1 MNLYAHYLNLWK
13 QGLVGRG
20 FSRRLPDYATRSWF
34 NHFQKAL
41 PRVSGAFL
49 DVGAGD
55 GRLSL
60 VLLTAHCKEGAALE
74 VCVDRTSWDYILTHY
89 KNFRLYEAKLQ
100 DAMNHLD
107 QKFDLVVIAEV
118 FEHIPPED
126 VGQFLHKLSQVVV
139 PGGVVFLTT
148 PNFYVQGSA
157 QQSSLWYERYAY
169 GHYKH
174 YTAAELT
181 QLLTAAGFCIQR
193 CDFECHRL
201 KKVLYDRCFY
211 PLSRWDAR
219 LSISQRLPAC
229 AKNAYRAISWP
240 AIMVVRLYFM
250 VLARIIYFIESY
262 RSDEQTAATIVI
274 TARKT

>member
-1 MNLYAHYLNLWK
+1 MNLYANYLRLWK

-34 NHFQKAL
+34 NYLQKAL
-41 PRVSGAFL
+41 PPAPGAFL
-49 DVGAGD
+49 DIGAGD

-60 VLLTAHCKEGAALE
+60 VLLTAGYKKGVALE

-89 KNFRLYEAKLQ
+89 KNFRLYEATLQ
-100 DAMNHLD
+100 DAMHHLD
-107 QKFDLVVIAEV
+107 QKFDFVVIAEV

-126 VGQFLHKLSQVVV
+126 VGPFLHKLSQVVA
-139 PGGVVFLTT
+139 PGGTVFLTT
-148 PNFYVQGSA
+148 PNFYVQGPA
-157 QQSSLWYERYAY
+157 QQSPLWHERFAY

-174 YTAAELT
+174 YTVAKLT
-181 QLLTAAGFCIQR
+181 QLLARAGFCVQR

-211 PLSRWDAR
+211 PLSRWDER
-219 LSISQRLPAC
+219 LSNSRRLPTI
-229 AKNAYRAISWP
+229 AKKAYSVISWP
-240 AIMVVRLYFM
+240 VIMIIRLYFRAF
-250 VLARIIYFIESY
+250 ARIVYFIESY
-262 RSDEQTAATIVI
+262 SSGEQSSATIII